1 MKKYLLGIVA
11 ILMAISF
18 SAFTIGNSFK
28 PSHSGEKWFEFNGT
42 SPGDLN
48 DATQYSIDRNGS
60 TPTVCQNTTL
70 TYRCEIYAVPQSGD
84 PSLPDL
90 STIVSQTKRNM
101 P

>member
-1 MKKYLLGIVA
+1 MKKYFLGIVA
-11 ILMAISF
+11 VIMAIFF
-18 SAFTIGNSFK
+18 SAFTISGSFK
-28 PSHSGEKWFEFNGT
+28 SSHSGEEWFVFNGT

-48 DATQYSIDRNGS
+48 DATKYSIDGDGS

-90 STIVSQTKRNM
+90 STIALKTRRNT